1 MSLPGKVYL
10 VGGGPGDPELLTLK
24 AFRVL
29 GEADALVYDR
39 LVSQDIVDI
48 APAGCTRIFVGKAAG
63 NHTMPQD
70 EINDLLVKLARS
82 NRTVV
87 RLKGGDPYIFG
98 RGSEEAL
105 HLSLSDVPFEIVPG
119 ITAAAGISAATG
131 IPLTHRALA
140 NGVKFVTGHGRG
152 DEDLDLDWTSLSDPL
167 STIVIYMGLGKID
180 MLSRELINAGLA
192 PDTPAAAI
200 ANGTMSGQ
208 RQCIS
213 TLAELP
219 EAVKAIA
226 LKPPVL
232 CLIGRVVSL
241 AQQLN
246 WQGLTY
252 EGPNGNACEKQE
264 DQDAQISA

>member
-1 MSLPGKVYL
+1 
-10 VGGGPGDPELLTLK
+10 
-24 AFRVL
+24 
-29 GEADALVYDR
+29 VYDR

-63 NHTMPQD
+63 HHTMPQED
-70 EINDLLVKLARS
+70 INDLLVKLART
-82 NRTVV
+82 NHTVV

-105 HLSLSDVPFEIVPG
+105 HLSRSGVPFEIVPG

-140 NGVKFVTGHGRG
+140 SGVKFVTGHGRG
-152 DEDLDLDWTSLSDPL
+152 DEDLDLNWKSLADTQT
-167 STIVIYMGLGKID
+167 TIVIYMGLGKLQT
-180 MLSRELINAGLA
+180 LSRELINAGLS

-200 ANGTMSGQ
+200 ANGTMANQ
-208 RQCIS
+208 RQCVS

-219 EAVKAIA
+219 NAVKSID

-232 CLIGRVVSL
+232 CVIGRVVSL
-241 AQQLN
+241 AQELN
-246 WQGLTY
+246 WQGLSY
-252 EGPNGNACEKQE
+252 GAE
-264 DQDAQISA
+264 DQDQDAHDAKVSA

>member
-1 MSLPGKVYL
+1 MMTIAGKVYL

-24 AFRVL
+24 AHRVL

-39 LVSQDIVDI
+39 LVSQDIVDL
-48 APAGCTRIFVGKAAG
+48 APAGCTRIFVGKASG
-63 NHTMPQD
+63 NHTMPQED
-70 EINDLLVKLARS
+70 INDLLVKLART
-82 NRTVV
+82 NHTVV

-105 HLSLSDVPFEIVPG
+105 HLSKCSVPFEIVPG

-140 NGVKFVTGHGRG
+140 TGVKFVTGHGRG
-152 DEDLDLDWTSLSDPL
+152 DDELDLDWKSLADTQTTL
-167 STIVIYMGLGKID
+167 VIYMGLGKLET
-180 MLSRELINAGLA
+180 LSRELMNAGLA

-200 ANGTMSGQ
+200 ANGTMATQ
-208 RQCIS
+208 RQCVS
-213 TLAELP
+213 TLANLP
-219 EAVKAIA
+219 DAVKSID

-246 WQGLTY
+246 WQGLVY
-252 EGPNGNACEKQE
+252 EGPGQDFQQE
-264 DQDAQISA
+264 DRDVQARA

>member
-1 MSLPGKVYL
+1 MMSTIGKVYL

-24 AFRVL
+24 AYRAL
-29 GEADALVYDR
+29 DQADALVYDR

-48 APAGCTRIFVGKAAG
+48 APPGCTRIFVGKAAG
-63 NHTMPQD
+63 NHTMPQED
-70 EINDLLVKLARS
+70 INALLVKLART

-105 HLSLSDVPFEIVPG
+105 HLSRNGVPFEIVPG

-140 NGVKFVTGHGRG
+140 SGVKFVTGHGRG
-152 DEDLDLDWTSLSDPL
+152 DTDLDLDWKSMVDTQTTL
-167 STIVIYMGLGKID
+167 VIYMGLGKLQT
-180 MLSRELINAGLA
+180 LSHELINAGLS

-200 ANGTMSGQ
+200 ANGTMANQ
-208 RQCIS
+208 RQCVS
-213 TLAELP
+213 TLGALP
-219 EAVKAIA
+219 DAVKSID

-232 CLIGRVVSL
+232 CVIGDVVSL
-241 AQQLN
+241 AHELN
-246 WQGLTY
+246 WQGLSY
-252 EGPNGNACEKQE
+252 EGPE
-264 DQDAQISA
+264 DNEDRDEQASA